1 MTSTL
6 KYLIST
12 FAIITILIPFQSFA
26 KWYQHTFNTMGTL
39 AHIEFWLD
47 KENTSASY
55 AQKLISEVM
64 DEMDRLDKSMSP
76 YIESSELSLLNR
88 DTGNI
93 KVVVSK

>member
-1 MTSTL
+1 
-6 KYLIST
+6 
-12 FAIITILIPFQSFA
+12 
-26 KWYQHTFNTMGTL
+26 MGTL

-64 DEMDRLDKSMSP
+64 CEMDRLDKSMSS

-93 KVVVSK
+93 KVVVSKELITLLATAHDISVMSEGAFDITYASIGYQYD